1 MQQTR
6 QRSPAVRNVSE
17 VRSVTAGEMTDHTDY
32 DELDMTAPE
41 ELKGAQR
48 APRETGWRRRFVT
61 FGPTGRPRIAIVAA
75 LVVGLAL
82 GAVGVHKERDSAAN
96 RASRAA
102 VSLAAVLVSLGNID
116 PTDGDVTF
124 LLRLYNA
131 GQEPVEVTTATVVGS
146 AYLVPHDAAT
156 GRAAAKPQRWTP
168 LIAVAGRPDCDTLAV
183 GLRALAPPTLRVNAR
198 TANRR
203 VRTVDVPLVDPQ
215 DLLSRVRDSE
225 CRIPAANPGA
235 PRVVATIT
243 GPYSTGT
250 KAGRPSLRASLSA
263 ELLNGTQVRLVR
275 GGRSR
280 LLDMTVLGTP
290 LTVVQT
296 GTPVSIPIELS
307 VRRCK
312 PADGVVEED
321 LSPRMRVAYRGE
333 EFTTAVWPQS
343 AAIIQIVALVHR
355 SCD

>member
-6 QRSPAVRNVSE
+6 QRSPAVRNVSD
-17 VRSVTAGEMTDHTDY
+17 VRSVTAGQMTDHTDY

-41 ELKGAQR
+41 ELNGAQR

-61 FGPTGRPRIAIVAA
+61 FAPTGRRRIAIVAA

-102 VSLAAVLVSLGNID
+102 VSLAAVLVSLGSID

-156 GRAAAKPQRWTP
+156 GRAAAKPQRWIP
-168 LIAVAGRPDCDTLAV
+168 LIAVAGRPDCDTRAV

-203 VRTVDVPLVDPQ
+203 LRTVDVPLVDPQ

-225 CRIPAANPGA
+225 CGIPA
-235 PRVVATIT
+235 
-243 GPYSTGT
+243 
-250 KAGRPSLRASLSA
+250 
-263 ELLNGTQVRLVR
+263 
-275 GGRSR
+275 
-280 LLDMTVLGTP
+280 
-290 LTVVQT
+290 
-296 GTPVSIPIELS
+296 
-307 VRRCK
+307 
-312 PADGVVEED
+312 
-321 LSPRMRVAYRGE
+321 
-333 EFTTAVWPQS
+333 S
-343 AAIIQIVALVHR
+343 AAPSSEPDNDGILR
-355 SCD
+355 G